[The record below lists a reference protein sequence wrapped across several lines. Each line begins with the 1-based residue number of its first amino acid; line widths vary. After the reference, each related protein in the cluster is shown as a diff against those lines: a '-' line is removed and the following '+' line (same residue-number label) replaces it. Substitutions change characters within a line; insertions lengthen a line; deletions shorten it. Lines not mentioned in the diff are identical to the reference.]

1 MFEYFYNEIFRSV
14 IIGFGSMFNGI
25 EIEHKNESDN
35 TVSTLRVPLAYGPT
49 QKFLA
54 RIEQQANLNKGTQM
68 SLPRMSFE
76 FTDLQYDPT
85 RKSTQTQQF
94 VVKNSTGSEIKKGY
108 VPVPYNMTIQLSIMT
123 KLNDDMLQIVEQ
135 ILPYFQPSYNLPI
148 NFLGDFKEKRDIPIQ
163 LEGISMEDD
172 YEGNFETR
180 RALVYT
186 LTFTAKT
193 FLFGPLSDVSGD
205 IIKKVTVGYV
215 SGSAGPGLR
224 NPERDLTYR
233 VVPRAVQDYD
243 DSYVTT
249 ISENVGIEEKVI
261 EVADA
266 SQLSAAS
273 YIQIGKEEMYIE
285 KVSGNKLTVKRGQDT
300 STAAEHVLG
309 SGVAT
314 ITANDATFIEV
325 GDDFGFDGSVF

>member
-25 EIEHKNESDN
+25 EIQHKNESDN
-35 TVSTLRVPLAYGPT
+35 SVSTLRVPLAYGPT

-54 RIEQQANLNKGTQM
+54 RIEQQANLNKSTQM

-94 VVKNSTGSEIKKGY
+94 VVKNTTGSEVKKGY
-108 VPVPYNMTIQLSIMT
+108 VPVPYNMTIQLSVMT

-163 LEGISMEDD
+163 LEGIQMEDD

-180 RALVYT
+180 RSLVYT

-193 FLFGPLSDVSGD
+193 FLFAPLTDVSND
-205 IIKKVTVGYV
+205 IIRKVTVGYV
-215 SGSAGPGLR
+215 AGSASPGLR
-224 NPERDLTYR
+224 NPERDISYR
-233 VVPRAVQDYD
+233 VVPRAIQDYD
-243 DSYVTT
+243 DSVVTT
-249 ISENVGIEEKVI
+249 TTENIDSTEKVI
-261 EVADA
+261 TVGDA
-266 SQLSAAS
+266 SQLSAAT
-273 YIQIGKEEMYIE
+273 YIEINKEEMYIE
-285 KVSGNKLTVKRGQDT
+285 KVSGNNITVKRGQDGT
-300 STAAEHVLG
+300 EVKEHVLG
-309 SGVAT
+309 STIKT
-314 ITANDATFIEV
+314 ITANDANFIEV
-325 GDDFGFDGSVF
+325 GDDFGFDGMVF

>member
-1 MFEYFYNEIFRSV
+1 
-14 IIGFGSMFNGI
+14 
-25 EIEHKNESDN
+25 
-35 TVSTLRVPLAYGPT
+35 
-49 QKFLA
+49 
-54 RIEQQANLNKGTQM
+54 
-68 SLPRMSFE
+68 MSFE

-108 VPVPYNMTIQLSIMT
+108 VPVPYNMTIQLSVMT

-205 IIKKVTVGYV
+205 IIRKVTVGYV
-215 SGSAGPGLR
+215 AGSSGPGLR

-249 ISENVGIEEKVI
+249 IAEDVDETEKI
-261 EVADA
+261 ISVADA
-266 SQLSAAS
+266 SQLSAAT

-285 KVSGNKLTVKRGQDT
+285 KVSGNNLTVKRGQDT

-314 ITANDATFIEV
+314 ITANDANLIEI
-325 GDDFGFDGSVF
+325 GDDFGFDGNVF

>member
-14 IIGFGSMFNGI
+14 IIGFGSMFNGM
-25 EIEHKNESDN
+25 EIQHKNESDN
-35 TVSTLRVPLAYGPT
+35 QISTIRVPLSYGPT

-54 RIEQQANLNKGTQM
+54 RIEQQSNLNKSTQM
-68 SLPRMSFE
+68 TLPRMSFE

-94 VVKNSTGSEIKKGY
+94 VVKNSTGSEIKRGY

-123 KLNDDMLQIVEQ
+123 KLNDDMLQITEQ

-186 LTFTAKT
+186 LPFTAKT

-205 IIKKVTVGYV
+205 IIRKVTVGYV
-215 SGSAGPGLR
+215 AASATSGLR
-224 NPERDLTYR
+224 KPERDLTYR
-233 VVPRAVQDYD
+233 VTPRAIQDYD
-243 DSYVTT
+243 DSVVTT
-249 ISENVGIEEKVI
+249 LAQDLDLTTKII

-266 SQLSAAS
+266 SSLSAAT
-273 YIQIGKEEMYIE
+273 YIDVNKEEMYIE
-285 KVSGNKLTVKRGQDT
+285 KVNGNTLTVKRGQDGT
-300 STAAEHVLG
+300 DVKEHVLG
-309 SGVAT
+309 SGIKT
-314 ITANDATFIEV
+314 ITANDANFIEV
-325 GDDFGFDGSVF
+325 GDDFGFDGNVF

>member
-14 IIGFGSMFNGI
+14 IIGFGSMFNGM
-25 EIEHKNESDN
+25 EIQHKNESDN
-35 TVSTLRVPLAYGPT
+35 QISTIRVPLSYGPT

-54 RIEQQANLNKGTQM
+54 RIEQQSNLNKSTQM
-68 SLPRMSFE
+68 TLPRMSFE

-123 KLNDDMLQIVEQ
+123 KLNDDMLQITEQ

-205 IIKKVTVGYV
+205 IIRKVTVGYV
-215 SGSAGPGLR
+215 AASATSGLR

-233 VVPRAVQDYD
+233 VTPRAIQDYD
-243 DSYVTT
+243 DSVVTT
-249 ISENVGIEEKVI
+249 LAQDVDLTQKII
-261 EVADA
+261 EVVDG
-266 SQLSAAS
+266 STLNAAS
-273 YIQIGKEEMYIE
+273 YIDVNKEEMYIE
-285 KVSGNKLTVKRGQDT
+285 KVDGNKITVKRGQDQT
-300 STAAEHVLG
+300 GAKEHVLG
-309 SGVAT
+309 TGIKT
-314 ITANDATFIEV
+314 ITANDSDFIEV
-325 GDDFGFDGSVF
+325 GDDFGFDGNVF

>member
-25 EIEHKNESDN
+25 EIQHKNEADN
-35 TVSTLRVPLAYGPT
+35 SISNLKVPLAYGPT

-54 RIEQQANLNKGTQM
+54 RIEQQANLNKSTQM

-76 FTDLQYDPT
+76 FTDLVYDPT

-94 VVKNSTGSEIKKGY
+94 VVKNSSGSEIKKGY

-163 LEGISMEDD
+163 LDGISMEDD

-193 FLFGPLSDVSGD
+193 FLFGPLSDVSSD
-205 IIKKVTVGYV
+205 IIRKVTVGYV
-215 SGSAGPGLR
+215 AGSSGPGLR

-249 ISENVGIEEKVI
+249 VSEDIDELQKVFT
-261 EVADA
+261 VADA
-266 SQLSAAS
+266 SQLSAAT
-273 YIQIGKEEMYIE
+273 YIQVGKEEMYIE

-300 STAAEHVLG
+300 SSAAEHVLG
-309 SGVAT
+309 AGVAT
-314 ITANDATFIEV
+314 ITAADAAFIEV

>member
-25 EIEHKNESDN
+25 EIQHKNEADN
-35 TVSTLRVPLAYGPT
+35 SISTLKVPLAYGPT

-54 RIEQQANLNKGTQM
+54 RIEQQANLNKSTQM

-94 VVKNSTGSEIKKGY
+94 VVKNSSGSEIKKGY

-135 ILPYFQPSYNLPI
+135 ILPYFQPAYNLPI

-163 LEGISMEDD
+163 LDGITMEDY
-172 YEGNFETR
+172 YEGNYETR

-249 ISENVGIEEKVI
+249 TAEDIDLTEKVI

-266 SQLSAAS
+266 SQLSAAT
-273 YIQIGKEEMYIE
+273 YIQIDKEEMYIE
-285 KVSGNKLTVKRGQDT
+285 KVSGNKLTVKRGQDK
-300 STAAEHVLG
+300 STVSEHVLG
-309 SGVAT
+309 AGVAT
-314 ITANDATFIEV
+314 ITSNDANFIEV
-325 GDDFGFDGSVF
+325 GDDFGFDGTIF

>member
-25 EIEHKNESDN
+25 EIQHKNESDN
-35 TVSTLRVPLAYGPT
+35 TISTLRVPLAYGPT

-54 RIEQQANLNKGTQM
+54 RIEQQANLNKSTQM

-94 VVKNSTGSEIKKGY
+94 VVKNSSGSEIKKGY

-123 KLNDDMLQIVEQ
+123 KLNDDMLQIIEQ

-163 LEGISMEDD
+163 LDGITMEDD
-172 YEGNFETR
+172 YEGNYETR

-215 SGSAGPGLR
+215 AGSAGPGLR

-249 ISENVGIEEKVI
+249 TAEDIDLTEKVI

-266 SQLSAAS
+266 SQLSAAT
-273 YIQIGKEEMYIE
+273 YIQIDKEEMYIE
-285 KVSGNKLTVKRGQDT
+285 KVSGNKLTVKRGQDK
-300 STAAEHVLG
+300 STVSEHVLG
-309 SGVAT
+309 AGVAT
-314 ITANDATFIEV
+314 ITSNDANFIEV
-325 GDDFGFDGSVF
+325 GDDFGFDGTIF

>member
-25 EIEHKNESDN
+25 EIQHKNESDN
-35 TVSTLRVPLAYGPT
+35 QISNIRVPLAYGPT

-54 RIEQQANLNKGTQM
+54 RIEQQANLNKSTQM

-76 FTDLQYDPT
+76 FTDLVYDPT

-94 VVKNSTGSEIKKGY
+94 VVKNTSGSEIKKGF

-163 LEGISMEDD
+163 LDGISMEDD

-180 RALVYT
+180 RALIYT

-205 IIKKVTVGYV
+205 IIRKVTVGYV
-215 SGSAGPGLR
+215 AASATSGLR

-233 VVPRAVQDYD
+233 VTPRAIQDYD
-243 DSYVTT
+243 DSVVTT
-249 ISENVGIEEKVI
+249 LAQDLDLTTKII

-266 SQLSAAS
+266 SSLSAAT
-273 YIQIGKEEMYIE
+273 YIDVNKEEMYIE
-285 KVSGNKLTVKRGQDT
+285 KVNGNTLTVKRGQDGT
-300 STAAEHVLG
+300 DVKEHVLG
-309 SGVAT
+309 SGIKT
-314 ITANDATFIEV
+314 ITANDANFIEV
-325 GDDFGFDGSVF
+325 GDDFGFDGNVF

>member
-25 EIEHKNESDN
+25 EIQHKNESDN

-54 RIEQQANLNKGTQM
+54 RIEQQSNLNKSTQM

-123 KLNDDMLQIVEQ
+123 KLNDDMLQIIEQ

-148 NFLGDFKEKRDIPIQ
+148 NFLGDFKEKRDVPIQ

-249 ISENVGIEEKVI
+249 ITENVDEIEKVI

-266 SQLSAAS
+266 SQLSAAT

-300 STAAEHVLG
+300 STATEHVLG

-314 ITANDATFIEV
+314 ITSNDANFIEI
-325 GDDFGFDGSVF
+325 GDDFGFDGTVF

>member
-25 EIEHKNESDN
+25 EIQHKNESDN
-35 TVSTLRVPLAYGPT
+35 QISTLKVPLAYGPT

-54 RIEQQANLNKGTQM
+54 RIEQQANLNKSTQM

-76 FTDLQYDPT
+76 FTDLVYDPT

-94 VVKNSTGSEIKKGY
+94 VVKNTTGSEIKKGY

-163 LEGISMEDD
+163 LEQIQMEDD

-193 FLFGPLSDVSGD
+193 FLFGPLSDVSSD
-205 IIKKVTVGYV
+205 IIRKVTVGYV
-215 SGSAGPGLR
+215 AGSSGPGLR

-233 VVPRAVQDYD
+233 VTPRAIQDYD
-243 DSYVTT
+243 DSVVTT
-249 ISENVGIEEKVI
+249 LAEDLDLTTKIIN
-261 EVADA
+261 VADA
-266 SQLSAAS
+266 SSLSAAT
-273 YIQIGKEEMYIE
+273 YIDVNREEMYIE
-285 KVSGNKLTVKRGQDT
+285 KVNGNTLTVKRGQDGT
-300 STAAEHVLG
+300 EVKEHVLG
-309 SGVAT
+309 TGIKT
-314 ITANDATFIEV
+314 ITANDANFIEV

>member
-25 EIEHKNESDN
+25 EIQHKNESDN
-35 TVSTLRVPLAYGPT
+35 SISTLKVPLAYGPT

-54 RIEQQANLNKGTQM
+54 RIEQQANLNKSTQM

-123 KLNDDMLQIVEQ
+123 KLNDDMLQIIEQ

-148 NFLGDFKEKRDIPIQ
+148 NFLGDFKEKRDVPIQ

-205 IIKKVTVGYV
+205 IIRKVTIGYV
-215 SGSAGPGLR
+215 AGSSGPGLR

-249 ISENVGIEEKVI
+249 ITEDIDLTEKII

-266 SQLSAAS
+266 SQLSAAT

-309 SGVAT
+309 AGVAT
-314 ITANDATFIEV
+314 ITANDANFIEV
-325 GDDFGFDGSVF
+325 GDDFGFDGSIF

>member
-25 EIEHKNESDN
+25 EIQHKNESDN
-35 TVSTLRVPLAYGPT
+35 SISTLKVPLAYGPT

-54 RIEQQANLNKGTQM
+54 RIEQQANLNKSTQM

-123 KLNDDMLQIVEQ
+123 KLNDDMLQIIEQ
-135 ILPYFQPSYNLPI
+135 ILPYFQPTYNLPI
-148 NFLGDFKEKRDIPIQ
+148 NFLGDFKEKRDVPIQ
-163 LEGISMEDD
+163 LEGIPMEDD

-205 IIKKVTVGYV
+205 IIRKVTIGYV
-215 SGSAGPGLR
+215 AGSSGPGLR

-249 ISENVGIEEKVI
+249 ITEDIDLTEKII

-266 SQLSAAS
+266 SQLSAAT

-309 SGVAT
+309 AGVAT
-314 ITANDATFIEV
+314 ITANDANFIEV
-325 GDDFGFDGSVF
+325 GDDFGFDGSIF

>member
-1 MFEYFYNEIFRSV
+1 MFEYFYNEILRRT
-14 IIGFGSMFNGI
+14 IISFGTLFNNI
-25 EIEHKNESDN
+25 SIKHKDSSDE
-35 TVSTLRVPLAYGPT
+35 TVSVVKIPLAYGPT

-54 RIEQQANLNKGTQM
+54 RIEQQANLNKSTQM

-76 FTDLQYDPT
+76 FTDLVYDPT

-94 VVKNSTGSEIKKGY
+94 VVKNTTGSEIKKGY

-135 ILPYFQPSYNLPI
+135 ILPYFQPTYNLPI

-249 ISENVGIEEKVI
+249 IAENVDEIEKVI
-261 EVADA
+261 EVVDA
-266 SQLSAAS
+266 SQLSAAT

-309 SGVAT
+309 AGVAT
-314 ITANDATFIEV
+314 ITTADADFIEI
-325 GDDFGFDGSVF
+325 GDDFGFDGTVF

>member
-25 EIEHKNESDN
+25 EIQHKNESDN

-54 RIEQQANLNKGTQM
+54 RIEQQSNLNKSTQM

-123 KLNDDMLQIVEQ
+123 KLNDDMLQIIEQ

-148 NFLGDFKEKRDIPIQ
+148 NFLGDFKEKRDVPIQ

-249 ISENVGIEEKVI
+249 ITENVDEIERVI

-266 SQLSAAS
+266 SQLSAAT
-273 YIQIGKEEMYIE
+273 YIQINKEEMYIE

-314 ITANDATFIEV
+314 ITSNDANFIEV

>member
-25 EIEHKNESDN
+25 EIEHKDESDN
-35 TVSTLRVPLAYGPT
+35 IVSTLKVPLSYGPT

-54 RIEQQANLNKGTQM
+54 RIEQQSNLNKSTQI

-135 ILPYFQPSYNLPI
+135 I
-148 NFLGDFKEKRDIPIQ
+148 FLGDFKEKRDIPIQ

-172 YEGNFETR
+172 YEGNYETR

-193 FLFGPLSDVSGD
+193 FLFGPLFDVSGD

-215 SGSAGPGLR
+215 SGSVGPGLR

-249 ISENVGIEEKVI
+249 IAENVDEIEKVI

-273 YIQIGKEEMYIE
+273 YIQINKEEMYIE
-285 KVSGNKLTVKRGQDT
+285 KVSGNKLTVKRGQDN
-300 STAAEHVLG
+300 STVAEHVLG

-314 ITANDATFIEV
+314 ITTDDADFIEI
-325 GDDFGFDGSVF
+325 GDDFGFDGTVF

>member
-25 EIEHKNESDN
+25 EIQHKNESDN
-35 TVSTLRVPLAYGPT
+35 SVSTLRVPLAYGPT

-54 RIEQQANLNKGTQM
+54 RIEQQANLNKSTQM

-94 VVKNSTGSEIKKGY
+94 VVKNTTGSEVKKGY

-135 ILPYFQPSYNLPI
+135 ILPHFQPSYNLPI

-163 LEGISMEDD
+163 LEGIQMEDD
-172 YEGNFETR
+172 YEGNYETR
-180 RALVYT
+180 RSLVYT

-193 FLFGPLSDVSGD
+193 FIFGPLTDVSND
-205 IIKKVTVGYV
+205 IIRKVTVGYV
-215 SGSAGPGLR
+215 AGSASPGLR
-224 NPERDLTYR
+224 NPERDISYR
-233 VVPRAVQDYD
+233 VAPRAIQDYD
-243 DSYVTT
+243 DSVVTT
-249 ISENVGIEEKVI
+249 TTENIDSTEKVI
-261 EVADA
+261 TVDDA
-266 SQLSAAS
+266 SQLSAAT
-273 YIQIGKEEMYIE
+273 YIEINKEEMYIE
-285 KVSGNKLTVKRGQDT
+285 KVSGNNITVKRGQDGT
-300 STAAEHVLG
+300 EVKEHVLG
-309 SGVAT
+309 SAIKT
-314 ITANDATFIEV
+314 ITANDANFIEV
-325 GDDFGFDGSVF
+325 GDDFGFDGMVF

>member
-1 MFEYFYNEIFRSV
+1 
-14 IIGFGSMFNGI
+14 MFNGI
-25 EIEHKNESDN
+25 EIQHKNESDN
-35 TVSTLRVPLAYGPT
+35 SISTLKVPLAYGPT

-54 RIEQQANLNKGTQM
+54 RIEQQANLNKSTQM

-108 VPVPYNMTIQLSIMT
+108 VPVPYNMTIQLSVMT
-123 KLNDDMLQIVEQ
+123 KLNDDMLQIIEQ
-135 ILPYFQPSYNLPI
+135 ILPYFQPTYNLPI
-148 NFLGDFKEKRDIPIQ
+148 NFLGDFKEKRDVPIQ

-205 IIKKVTVGYV
+205 IIRKVTIGYV
-215 SGSAGPGLR
+215 AGSSGPGLR

-249 ISENVGIEEKVI
+249 ITEDIDLTEKII

-266 SQLSAAS
+266 SQLSAAT

-309 SGVAT
+309 AGVAT
-314 ITANDATFIEV
+314 ITANDANFIEV

>member
-25 EIEHKNESDN
+25 EIQHKNESDN
-35 TVSTLRVPLAYGPT
+35 SISTLKVPLAYGPT

-54 RIEQQANLNKGTQM
+54 RIEQQANLNKSTQM

-94 VVKNSTGSEIKKGY
+94 VVKNSSGSEIKKGY

-135 ILPYFQPSYNLPI
+135 ILPYFQPAYNLPI

-215 SGSAGPGLR
+215 AGSAGPGLR

-233 VVPRAVQDYD
+233 VVPRAIQDYD

-249 ISENVGIEEKVI
+249 ISEDIDLTEKVI

-285 KVSGNKLTVKRGQDT
+285 KVSGNKLTVKRGQDK
-300 STAAEHVLG
+300 STVSEHVLG
-309 SGVAT
+309 AGVAT
-314 ITANDATFIEV
+314 ITSNDANFIEV
-325 GDDFGFDGSVF
+325 GDDFGFDGSIF

>member
-25 EIEHKNESDN
+25 EIQHKNESDN
-35 TVSTLRVPLAYGPT
+35 TISTLRVPLAYGPT

-54 RIEQQANLNKGTQM
+54 RIEQQANLNKSTQM

-94 VVKNSTGSEIKKGY
+94 VVKNSSGSEIKKGY

-123 KLNDDMLQIVEQ
+123 KLNDDMLQIIEQ

-163 LEGISMEDD
+163 LDGITMEDD
-172 YEGNFETR
+172 YEGNYETR

-249 ISENVGIEEKVI
+249 TAEDIDLTEKVI

-266 SQLSAAS
+266 SQLSAAT
-273 YIQIGKEEMYIE
+273 YIQIDKEEMYIE
-285 KVSGNKLTVKRGQDT
+285 KVSGNKLTVKRGQDK
-300 STAAEHVLG
+300 STVSEHVLG
-309 SGVAT
+309 AGVAT
-314 ITANDATFIEV
+314 ITSNDANFIEV
-325 GDDFGFDGSVF
+325 GDDFGFDGTIF

>member
-25 EIEHKNESDN
+25 EIQHKNEADN
-35 TVSTLRVPLAYGPT
+35 SVSTLKVPLAYGPT

-54 RIEQQANLNKGTQM
+54 RIEQQANLNKSTQM

-123 KLNDDMLQIVEQ
+123 KLNDDMLQIIEQ

-148 NFLGDFKEKRDIPIQ
+148 NFLGDFKEKRDVPIQ

-249 ISENVGIEEKVI
+249 ITENVDEIEKII

-266 SQLSAAS
+266 SQLSAAT
-273 YIQIGKEEMYIE
+273 YIQIDKEEMYIE
-285 KVSGNKLTVKRGQDT
+285 KVSGNKLTVKRGQDN
-300 STAAEHVLG
+300 STVAEHVLG

-314 ITANDATFIEV
+314 ITTADADFIEI
-325 GDDFGFDGSVF
+325 GDDFGFDGTVF

>member
-14 IIGFGSMFNGI
+14 IIGFGSMFNGV
-25 EIEHKNESDN
+25 EIQHKNESDN
-35 TVSTLRVPLAYGPT
+35 SVSTLKVPLAYGPT

-54 RIEQQANLNKGTQM
+54 RIEQQANLNKSTQM

-108 VPVPYNMTIQLSIMT
+108 VPVPYNMTIQLSVMT
-123 KLNDDMLQIVEQ
+123 KLNDDMLQIIEQ

-148 NFLGDFKEKRDIPIQ
+148 NFLGDFKEKRDVPIQ

-205 IIKKVTVGYV
+205 IIRKVTIGYV
-215 SGSAGPGLR
+215 AGSSGPGLR

-249 ISENVGIEEKVI
+249 ITEDIDLTEKII

-266 SQLSAAS
+266 SQLSAAT

-309 SGVAT
+309 AGVAT
-314 ITANDATFIEV
+314 ITADDANFIEV
-325 GDDFGFDGSVF
+325 GDDFGFDGSIF

>member
-25 EIEHKNESDN
+25 EIQHKNESDN
-35 TVSTLRVPLAYGPT
+35 QISTLKVPLAYGPT

-54 RIEQQANLNKGTQM
+54 RIEQQANLNKSTQM

-76 FTDLQYDPT
+76 FTDLVYDPT

-94 VVKNSTGSEIKKGY
+94 VVKNTTGSEIKKGY

-163 LEGISMEDD
+163 LEQIQMEDD

-193 FLFGPLSDVSGD
+193 FLFGPLSDVSSD
-205 IIKKVTVGYV
+205 IIRKVTVGYV
-215 SGSAGPGLR
+215 AGSSGPGLR

-233 VVPRAVQDYD
+233 VTPRAIQDYD
-243 DSYVTT
+243 DSVVTT
-249 ISENVGIEEKVI
+249 LAEDLDLTTKIIN
-261 EVADA
+261 VADA
-266 SQLSAAS
+266 SSLSAAT
-273 YIQIGKEEMYIE
+273 YIDVNREEMYIE
-285 KVSGNKLTVKRGQDT
+285 KVSGNTLTVKRGQDGT
-300 STAAEHVLG
+300 EVKEHVLG
-309 SGVAT
+309 TGIKT
-314 ITANDATFIEV
+314 ITANDANFIEV

>member
-25 EIEHKNESDN
+25 EIQHKNESDN
-35 TVSTLRVPLAYGPT
+35 SISTLKVPLAYGPT

-54 RIEQQANLNKGTQM
+54 RIEQQANLNKSTQM

-85 RKSTQTQQF
+85 RKSTQTKQF

-123 KLNDDMLQIVEQ
+123 KLNDDMLQIIEQ

-148 NFLGDFKEKRDIPIQ
+148 NFLGDFKEKRDVPIQ

-205 IIKKVTVGYV
+205 IIRKVTIGYV
-215 SGSAGPGLR
+215 AGSSGPGLR

-249 ISENVGIEEKVI
+249 ITEDIDLTEKII

-266 SQLSAAS
+266 SQLSAAT

-309 SGVAT
+309 AGVAT
-314 ITANDATFIEV
+314 ITANDANFIEV
-325 GDDFGFDGSVF
+325 GDDFGFDGSIF

>member
-25 EIEHKNESDN
+25 EIQHKNESDN
-35 TVSTLRVPLAYGPT
+35 SISTLKVPLAYGPT

-54 RIEQQANLNKGTQM
+54 RIEQQANLNKSTQM

-108 VPVPYNMTIQLSIMT
+108 VPVPYNMTIQLSVMT
-123 KLNDDMLQIVEQ
+123 KLNDDMLQIIEQ
-135 ILPYFQPSYNLPI
+135 ILPYFQPTYNLPI
-148 NFLGDFKEKRDIPIQ
+148 NFLGDFKEKRDVPIQ

-205 IIKKVTVGYV
+205 IIRKVTIGYV
-215 SGSAGPGLR
+215 AGSSGPGLR

-249 ISENVGIEEKVI
+249 ITEDIDLTEKII

-266 SQLSAAS
+266 SQLSAAT

-300 STAAEHVLG
+300 SVAAEHVLG
-309 SGVAT
+309 AGVAT
-314 ITANDATFIEV
+314 ITANDANFIEV
-325 GDDFGFDGSVF
+325 GDDFGFDGSIF

>member
-25 EIEHKNESDN
+25 EIQHKNESDN
-35 TVSTLRVPLAYGPT
+35 SISNLKVPLAYGPT

-54 RIEQQANLNKGTQM
+54 RIEQQSNLNKSTQM

-135 ILPYFQPSYNLPI
+135 ILPYFQPTYNLPI

-249 ISENVGIEEKVI
+249 IENVDEIEKVI
-261 EVADA
+261 EVVDA
-266 SQLSAAS
+266 SQLSLS
-273 YIQIGKEEMYIE
+273 ITYIQIGKEEMYIE

-309 SGVAT
+309 AGVAT
-314 ITANDATFIEV
+314 ITTADADV
-325 GDDFGFDGSVF
+325 H

>member
-25 EIEHKNESDN
+25 EIQHKNEADN
-35 TVSTLRVPLAYGPT
+35 SISTLKVPLAYGPT

-54 RIEQQANLNKGTQM
+54 RIEQQANLNKSTQM

-76 FTDLQYDPT
+76 FTDLVYDPT

-94 VVKNSTGSEIKKGY
+94 VVKNSSGSEIKKGY

-163 LEGISMEDD
+163 LDGISMEDD

-193 FLFGPLSDVSGD
+193 FLFGPLSDVSSD
-205 IIKKVTVGYV
+205 IIRKVTVGYV
-215 SGSAGPGLR
+215 AGSSGPGLR

-249 ISENVGIEEKVI
+249 VSEDIDETQKVFT
-261 EVADA
+261 VADA
-266 SQLSAAS
+266 SQLSAAT
-273 YIQIGKEEMYIE
+273 YIQVGKEEMYIE

-300 STAAEHVLG
+300 SSASEHVLG
-309 SGVAT
+309 AGVAT
-314 ITANDATFIEV
+314 ITAADASFIEV

>member
-25 EIEHKNESDN
+25 EIQHKNESDN
-35 TVSTLRVPLAYGPT
+35 SISTLRVPLAYGPT

-54 RIEQQANLNKGTQM
+54 RIEQQANLNKSTQM

-108 VPVPYNMTIQLSIMT
+108 VPVPYNMTIQLSVMT
-123 KLNDDMLQIVEQ
+123 KLNDDMLQIIEQ
-135 ILPYFQPSYNLPI
+135 ILPYFQPTYNLPI
-148 NFLGDFKEKRDIPIQ
+148 NFLGDFKEKRDVPIQ

-205 IIKKVTVGYV
+205 IIRKVTIGYV
-215 SGSAGPGLR
+215 AGSSGPGLR

-249 ISENVGIEEKVI
+249 ITEDIDLTEKII

-266 SQLSAAS
+266 SQLSAAT

-285 KVSGNKLTVKRGQDT
+285 KVAGNKLTVKRGQDT

-309 SGVAT
+309 AGVAT
-314 ITANDATFIEV
+314 ITSNDANFIEV

>member
-25 EIEHKNESDN
+25 EIQHKNEADN
-35 TVSTLRVPLAYGPT
+35 SISTLKVPLAYGPT

-54 RIEQQANLNKGTQM
+54 RIEQQANLNKSTQM
-68 SLPRMSFE
+68 SLPRMAFE

-94 VVKNSTGSEIKKGY
+94 VVKNTSGSEIKKGY

-135 ILPYFQPSYNLPI
+135 ILPYFQPAYNLPI

-163 LEGISMEDD
+163 LDGISMEDD

-233 VVPRAVQDYD
+233 VVPRAIQDYD

-249 ISENVGIEEKVI
+249 ITEDIDLTEKVI

-266 SQLSAAS
+266 SQLSAAT

-285 KVSGNKLTVKRGQDT
+285 KVSGNKLTVKRGQDK
-300 STAAEHVLG
+300 STVAEHVLG
-309 SGVAT
+309 AGVAT
-314 ITANDATFIEV
+314 ITSNDANFIEV
-325 GDDFGFDGSVF
+325 GDDFGFDGSIF

>member
-25 EIEHKNESDN
+25 EIQHKNESDN

-54 RIEQQANLNKGTQM
+54 RIEQQSNLNKSTQM

-123 KLNDDMLQIVEQ
+123 KLNDDMLQIIEQ

-148 NFLGDFKEKRDIPIQ
+148 NFLGDFKEKRDVPIQ
-163 LEGISMEDD
+163 LDGISMEDD

-249 ISENVGIEEKVI
+249 ITENVDEIEKVI

-266 SQLSAAS
+266 SQLSAAT
-273 YIQIGKEEMYIE
+273 YIQINKEEMYIE

-314 ITANDATFIEV
+314 ITSNDANFIEV